1 MINKTGI
8 TGLAST
14 CRTTARRHKGQIR
27 AVRKMDTQQT
37 GKRSI
42 IYRRPMRDGLR
53 GGEPLSRRCSATS
66 IILRRNVLVHARGLA
81 ADATHFSNLAD
92 IFTVSWARMASKH
105 SSETASVA
113 CNRDRHLATNDD
125 NNRLLQD
132 E

>member
-8 TGLAST
+8 TALAST
-14 CRTTARRHKGQIR
+14 CRTTARRHKGQRR

-42 IYRRPMRDGLR
+42 IYRRPMRDALR
-53 GGEPLSRRCSATS
+53 GGEPLSTVFCDFYYSDEMYWYMHVDWLLMS
-66 IILRRNVLVHARGLA
+66 S
-81 ADATHFSNLAD
+81 THFSNLAD
-92 IFTVSWARMASKH
+92 IFTVSWARMASKQ

-113 CNRDRHLATNDD
+113 CNRDGHLATNDD